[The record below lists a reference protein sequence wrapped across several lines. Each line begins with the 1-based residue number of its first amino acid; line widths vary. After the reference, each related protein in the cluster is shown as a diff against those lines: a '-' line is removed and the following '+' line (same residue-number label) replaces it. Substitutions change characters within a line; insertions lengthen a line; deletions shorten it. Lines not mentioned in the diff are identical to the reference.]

1 MTTGIG
7 NAVGVRRTETSLIV
21 WTGTEQAAAA
31 AAAQARKAAAADP
44 ANMPFAADHFYDAGD
59 KGCGDGPLETIAGL
73 VRKMPPGETLAI
85 HATDPSVAVDL
96 AAWTRMSG
104 HQLVDQQGPY
114 YLVRR
119 K

>member
-1 MTTGIG
+1 
-7 NAVGVRRTETSLIV
+7 VGVRRTETSLIV
-21 WTGTEQAAAA
+21 WTGTQQAL
-31 AAAQARKAAAADP
+31 AQAQKAAAADP
-44 ANMPFAADHFYDAGD
+44 ANMPFTADSFYDAGD
-59 KGCGDGPLETIAGL
+59 KGCGEGPLETIAGL
-73 VRKMPPGETLAI
+73 VRKMQPGQTLAI

-104 HQLVDQQGPY
+104 HQLMEQQGPY

>member
-7 NAVGVRRTETSLIV
+7 NAVGVRRTETALIV
-21 WTGTEQAAAA
+21 WTGTEVG
-31 AAAQARKAAAADP
+31 AAQQRKAAAADS
-44 ANMPFAADHFYDAGD
+44 ANAPFTADQFYDAGD
-59 KGCGDGPLETIAGL
+59 KGCGEGPLETIAGM
-73 VRKMPPGETLAI
+73 VRKMQKGQTLAI

-104 HQLVDQQGPY
+104 NELLDHQGTY
-114 YLVRR
+114 YLIRR

>member
-1 MTTGIG
+1 M
-7 NAVGVRRTETSLIV
+7 GVRRTETALIV
-21 WTGTEQAAAA
+21 WTGAEI
-31 AAAQARKAAAADP
+31 AAAQQERAAATAAAADP
-44 ANMPFAADHFYDAGD
+44 ANIPFVADQFYDAGD
-59 KGCGDGPLETIAGL
+59 KGCGEGPLETIAGL
-73 VRKMPPGETLAI
+73 VRKMPSGSTIAI

-104 HQLVDQQGPY
+104 HQLEDQQGPY